1 MELDQL
7 GQTIARLATAFVL
20 ALPVGWDRERADR
33 SAGLRTFPLVAVAA
47 CAYILLAQGMF
58 TESEPQARVLEGV
71 ITGVGFLGG
80 GAILKAA
87 DRVRG
92 TATAASIWATAG
104 IGASAAYGRY
114 DIACALSL
122 ICLATLRLLL
132 PLKQEEN
139 GDSKS

>member
-1 MELDQL
+1 MELDEF
-7 GQTIARLATAFVL
+7 GQTLTRLAVAFVL

-47 CAYILLAQGMF
+47 SAYILLAHGMF
-58 TESEPQARVLEGV
+58 PEGEPQARVLEGV

-87 DRVRG
+87 DRVHG

-104 IGASAAYGRY
+104 IGASAGYGRY
-114 DIACALSL
+114 EIAFALSL
-122 ICLATLRLLL
+122 VCLATLRLLL
-132 PLKQEEN
+132 PLKQED
-139 GDSKS
+139 GDMKG